1 MSAQIVSIVVL
12 AVVFLIGTLRPVN
25 LGALAFVAT
34 FGVGMLVVGED
45 YDTAI
50 SGFPIDVFVLLVG
63 VTYLFGIAS
72 VNGTIEWLVTSAAR
86 LVRENR
92 VAIPWV
98 LFFLAAIPTTAG
110 AAGPAGV
117 ALLAPIA
124 LRMAEKHNINPRLA
138 GLMVVNGSNAGNFS
152 PLNVLGVIV
161 NGTVERNGLDVNP
174 LWLWLGNFVFTI
186 LLGCAAFAVFGG
198 LELVRESKAHKEKT
212 TVTAGGNMTAQAGAP
227 DPGPAGTR
235 DPGAAGIRDSD
246 PAGTPDSGLIGTRN
260 PGAAGTSDLGS
271 AGAAPESG
279 DLEPTPGAAP
289 SSAPGVAPAA
299 GGSPAGPRWST
310 VPLVATLT
318 AIVAVAA
325 GALVFDLDIGML
337 ALIAAVALHLFLPR
351 SSAGAVAKIS
361 WSTVLLICG
370 VVTYVALL
378 QRMGT
383 VKMIGDSVTDISVPL
398 LAALLLCFIAAVT
411 SAFASSIG
419 VLGAMIPLAVPFLL
433 SGNVAVTGVVIA
445 LAISATAVDAT
456 PFSSIGALTVA
467 SAPEAERER
476 LYHGMI
482 RWGFSMVLVA
492 PVATWLLFVVI

>member
-1 MSAQIVSIVVL
+1 MTAQIVSIAVL
-12 AVVFLIGTLRPVN
+12 AVVFVIATLRPVN
-25 LGALAFVAT
+25 IGALALVAT
-34 FGVGMLVVGED
+34 FGMALLVVGED
-45 YDTAI
+45 YDTAV

-86 LVRENR
+86 VVGGNR
-92 VAIPWV
+92 VAIPWI
-98 LFFLAAIPTTAG
+98 LFLLAAIPTTAG

-124 LRMAEKHNINPRLA
+124 LRMAEKHDINPRLA

-161 NGTVERNGLDVNP
+161 NGTVERNGLDVSP
-174 LWLWLGNFVFTI
+174 LWLWLGNLVFTI
-186 LLGCAAFAVFGG
+186 LLGAASFVVFGG
-198 LELVRESKAHKEKT
+198 LELARERRTRQPVGVGSDGGPVDEPVAD
-212 TVTAGGNMTAQAGAP
+212 VTPPHAGEPSTSDEEAGAP
-227 DPGPAGTR
+227 
-235 DPGAAGIRDSD
+235 S
-246 PAGTPDSGLIGTRN
+246 
-260 PGAAGTSDLGS
+260 
-271 AGAAPESG
+271 
-279 DLEPTPGAAP
+279 
-289 SSAPGVAPAA
+289 
-299 GGSPAGPRWST
+299 WST

-337 ALIAAVALHLFLPR
+337 ALVAAVLLHLFLP
-351 SSAGAVAKIS
+351 SSSKGAVGKIS

-383 VKMIGDSVTDISVPL
+383 VRMVGDSVTGIAAPL
-398 LAALLLCFIAAVT
+398 LAALLLCLIAAVT

-419 VLGAMIPLAVPFLL
+419 VLGALIPLALPFLQA
-433 SGNVAVTGVVIA
+433 GNVGVTGVVIA

-467 SAPEAERER
+467 SAPEPEREG
-476 LYHGMI
+476 LYRGLLK
-482 RWGFSMVLVA
+482 WGFSMVVVA
-492 PVATWLLFVVI
+492 PLATWLVFVVL

>member
-1 MSAQIVSIVVL
+1 VSAQIVSIIVL
-12 AVVFLIGTLRPVN
+12 AVVFVVGTVRPVN
-25 LGALAFVAT
+25 LGALALVAT
-34 FGVGMLVVGED
+34 FGMGLLVVGED

-124 LRMAEKHNINPRLA
+124 LRMAEKHDINPRLA

-161 NGTVERNGLDVNP
+161 NGTVERNGLELSP

-186 LLGCAAFAVFGG
+186 VLGAAAFLVFGG
-198 LELVRESKAHKEKT
+198 RDLMREDKARRS
-212 TVTAGGNMTAQAGAP
+212 TVTVGTGSAEEQEAGSAAAPGAGGYASGAAEPGGGAGA
-227 DPGPAGTR
+227 GG
-235 DPGAAGIRDSD
+235 GAA
-246 PAGTPDSGLIGTRN
+246 
-260 PGAAGTSDLGS
+260 
-271 AGAAPESG
+271 
-279 DLEPTPGAAP
+279 EPPP
-289 SSAPGVAPAA
+289 RSS
-299 GGSPAGPRWST
+299 T
-310 VPLVATLT
+310 IPLVATLV

-325 GALVFDLDIGML
+325 GALVFDEDIGML
-337 ALIAAVALHLFLPR
+337 ALVAAVLLHLFLPA
-351 SSAGAVAKIS
+351 SSKGAVAKIS
-361 WSTVLLICG
+361 WNTVLLICG

-383 VKMIGDSVTDISVPL
+383 VRMVGDSVTGINAPL

-419 VLGAMIPLAVPFLL
+419 VLGAMIPLAVPFLQTG
-433 SGNVAVTGVVIA
+433 SVAVTGVVIA

-467 SAPEAERER
+467 SAPEPERER
-476 LYHGMI
+476 LYRGMLK
-482 RWGFSMVLVA
+482 WGFSMVLVA
-492 PVATWLLFVVI
+492 PIATWLVFVVL

>member
-12 AVVFLIGTLRPVN
+12 ALVFVVGTVRPVN

-34 FGVGMLVVGED
+34 FGMGLLVVGED
-45 YDTAI
+45 YDTVI

-124 LRMAEKHNINPRLA
+124 LRMAEKHDINPRLA

-174 LWLWLGNFVFTI
+174 LWLWLGNFVFT
-186 LLGCAAFAVFGG
+186 LVLGAAAFLVFGG
-198 LELVRESKAHKEKT
+198 RDLMRERAIVKT
-212 TVTAGGNMTAQAGAP
+212 EDTNSSPVP
-227 DPGPAGTR
+227 
-235 DPGAAGIRDSD
+235 
-246 PAGTPDSGLIGTRN
+246 
-260 PGAAGTSDLGS
+260 
-271 AGAAPESG
+271 APEEE
-279 DLEPTPGAAP
+279 DE
-289 SSAPGVAPAA
+289 
-299 GGSPAGPRWST
+299 PRWST
-310 VPLVATLT
+310 IPLVATLV

-325 GALVFDLDIGML
+325 GALVFDEDIGML
-337 ALIAAVALHLFLPR
+337 ALVAAVALHLFLPT
-351 SSAGAVAKIS
+351 SSKGAVAKIS
-361 WSTVLLICG
+361 WATVLLICG

-383 VKMIGDSVTDISVPL
+383 VKMVGDSVSGIDAPL
-398 LAALLLCFIAAVT
+398 VAALLLCFIAAIT

-433 SGNVAVTGVVIA
+433 TGNVTVTGVVIA

-467 SAPEAERER
+467 SAPEPERDR
-476 LYHGMI
+476 LYRGMLK
-482 RWGFSMVLVA
+482 WGFSMVIVA
-492 PVATWLLFVVI
+492 PVATWLVFVVV

>member
-12 AVVFLIGTLRPVN
+12 AVVFLVGTVRPVN

-124 LRMAEKHNINPRLA
+124 LRMAQMHDINPRLA

-186 LLGCAAFAVFGG
+186 VLGVAAFTVFGG
-198 LELVRESKAHKEKT
+198 LELVREGKAHKEKT
-212 TVTAGGNMTAQAGAP
+212 TVTAAVST
-227 DPGPAGTR
+227 
-235 DPGAAGIRDSD
+235 
-246 PAGTPDSGLIGTRN
+246 
-260 PGAAGTSDLGS
+260 
-271 AGAAPESG
+271 PESSG
-279 DLEPTPGAAP
+279 HEPAPGAAP
-289 SSAPGVAPAA
+289 SSAPGAA
-299 GGSPAGPRWST
+299 QTAGSAPRWSA

-318 AIVAVAA
+318 AIVGVAA

-337 ALIAAVALHLFLPR
+337 ALIAAVALHLFLPS

-361 WSTVLLICG
+361 WNTVLLICG

-433 SGNVAVTGVVIA
+433 SGNVTVTGVVIA

-476 LYHGMI
+476 LYHGML

-492 PVATWLLFVVI
+492 PVATWLVFVVL

>member
-1 MSAQIVSIVVL
+1 MEDPVSAQIVSIVVL
-12 AVVFLIGTLRPVN
+12 AIVFVVGTVRPVN
-25 LGALAFVAT
+25 LGALALVAT
-34 FGVGMLVVGED
+34 FGMSLLVVGED

-124 LRMAEKHNINPRLA
+124 LRMAEKHDINPRLA

-161 NGTVERNGLDVNP
+161 NGTVERNGLDVSP
-174 LWLWLGNFVFTI
+174 LWLWLGNFVFT
-186 LLGCAAFAVFGG
+186 LVLGAASFAIFGG
-198 LELVRESKAHKEKT
+198 LELLRERKT
-212 TVTAGGNMTAQAGAP
+212 ARSSTEDTGDTEDTEGAT
-227 DPGPAGTR
+227 DA
-235 DPGAAGIRDSD
+235 D
-246 PAGTPDSGLIGTRN
+246 
-260 PGAAGTSDLGS
+260 
-271 AGAAPESG
+271 ES
-279 DLEPTPGAAP
+279 P
-289 SSAPGVAPAA
+289 
-299 GGSPAGPRWST
+299 WST

-318 AIVAVAA
+318 VIVAVAA

-337 ALIAAVALHLFLPR
+337 ALVGAVALHLFLPK
-351 SSAGAVAKIS
+351 SSAGAVGKIS

-383 VKMIGDSVTDISVPL
+383 VKMVGDSVTDISAPL

-419 VLGAMIPLAVPFLL
+419 VLGALIPLAVPFLL
-433 SGNVAVTGVVIA
+433 AGGVSVTGVVIA

-467 SAPEAERER
+467 SAPEGERER
-476 LYHGMI
+476 LYRGLI

-492 PVATWLLFVVI
+492 PVATWLVFVVL

>member
-1 MSAQIVSIVVL
+1 VSAQIVSIVVL
-12 AVVFLIGTLRPVN
+12 AIVFVVGTVRPVN
-25 LGALAFVAT
+25 LGALALVAT
-34 FGVGMLVVGED
+34 FGMSLLVVGED

-124 LRMAEKHNINPRLA
+124 LRMAEKHDINPRLA

-161 NGTVERNGLDVNP
+161 NGTVERNGLDVSP
-174 LWLWLGNFVFTI
+174 LWLWLGNFVFT
-186 LLGCAAFAVFGG
+186 LVLGAASFAIFGG
-198 LELVRESKAHKEKT
+198 LELLRERKT
-212 TVTAGGNMTAQAGAP
+212 ARSSTEDTVDTEDTEGAT
-227 DPGPAGTR
+227 DA
-235 DPGAAGIRDSD
+235 D
-246 PAGTPDSGLIGTRN
+246 
-260 PGAAGTSDLGS
+260 
-271 AGAAPESG
+271 ES
-279 DLEPTPGAAP
+279 P
-289 SSAPGVAPAA
+289 
-299 GGSPAGPRWST
+299 WST

-318 AIVAVAA
+318 VIVAVAA

-337 ALIAAVALHLFLPR
+337 ALVGAVALHLFLPK
-351 SSAGAVAKIS
+351 SSAGAVGKIS

-383 VKMIGDSVTDISVPL
+383 VKMVGDSVTDISSPL

-419 VLGAMIPLAVPFLL
+419 VLGALIPLAVPFLL
-433 SGNVAVTGVVIA
+433 AGGVSVTGVVIA

-467 SAPEAERER
+467 SAPEGERER
-476 LYHGMI
+476 LYRGLI

-492 PVATWLLFVVI
+492 PVATWLVFVVL